1 MKKITTLI
9 CATAA
14 TILLGA
20 CGNKPKTEEKQMIDV
35 NWCTFNI
42 RYDEPKDSLN
52 NWKYRKDTIASFIKA
67 QDLDVIGMQEVLS
80 HQLEDLKERLPE
92 YGAIGVGR
100 DDGNTKGEYTPL
112 LYKRTV
118 SMCLIVI
125 HSGCLSTQTV

>member
-42 RYDEPKDSLN
+42 RYDEPKDSLLHLLRLKT
-52 NWKYRKDTIASFIKA
+52 WM
-67 QDLDVIGMQEVLS
+67 L
-80 HQLEDLKERLPE
+80 LECK
-92 YGAIGVGR
+92 
-100 DDGNTKGEYTPL
+100 K
-112 LYKRTV
+112 
-118 SMCLIVI
+118 C
-125 HSGCLSTQTV
+125 